1 MKKQIKSKKQ
11 ILALVGALVLSTTAL
26 ASCGQSNSGQG
37 DNQDVIE
44 QSKEATAKS
53 NMNDFNA
60 ETLNGGNFTSEDL
73 KKYDL
78 TMVNIWYTG
87 CKPCVEK
94 MPDTQKLKEQL
105 PENVNLISVCA
116 DGNESKELASKIVNE
131 SGVKYPALIP
141 DDKLMD
147 SLVKNVSVFP
157 TTIFVDKDGNIVG
170 EPIQGAFSSDYVK
183 NNLEEVNRRLE
194 MVKK

>member
-1 MKKQIKSKKQ
+1 MKKTLKNKKQ
-11 ILALVGALVLSTTAL
+11 ILALVGALVLSTSAL
-26 ASCGQSNSGQG
+26 ASCGQSNNV
-37 DNQDVIE
+37 DE
-44 QSKEATAKS
+44 MAQSKEATAKS
-53 NMNDFNA
+53 NMNNFNA
-60 ETLNGGNFTSEDL
+60 ETLNGGKFTSEDL
-73 KKYDL
+73 KKYEL

-105 PENVNLISVCA
+105 PKNVNLVSICA

-170 EPIQGAFSSDYVK
+170 EPIQGAFSTDYVK

>member
-1 MKKQIKSKKQ
+1 MKKQLKSKKQ
-11 ILALVGALVLSTTAL
+11 ILALVGAIVLSTTTL
-26 ASCGQSNSGQG
+26 ASCGQSTSGQS
-37 DNQDVIE
+37 DNQDVIA

-60 ETLNGGNFTSEDL
+60 ETLNGEKFSSEDL

-105 PENVNLISVCA
+105 PDNVNLVSVCA
-116 DGNESKELASKIVNE
+116 DGNENKELASKIVNE

-183 NNLEEVNRRLE
+183 NNLDEVNKRLE